1 VSIGLDIERIE
12 VLLLIAA
19 IVAMLA
25 RRLRLPYTVG
35 LVVAGFALAIAQTRL
50 RAPLTRDL
58 IFTAFLPPL
67 IFEAALRIPASQLRR
82 ELPLVGTLATLGVA
96 ISALVTGAGVHY
108 AAGWSWDVA
117 LLFGSLI
124 AATDPVSV
132 IALMREVGASGRLR
146 LMTEA
151 ESLLN
156 DGTAA
161 VIFGVVLAMTQ
172 RQTITFGGVLGSLLL
187 SIVGGLM
194 AGAIVGAATL
204 LLAGRTEDHLLEI
217 TLTTVAAYGSF
228 LVANSLGV
236 SGVLATLAC
245 GVMIGNV
252 TRLGPISSRGRVA
265 VESFWEYAA
274 FAVNSL
280 VFLLIGMSEAGLSFA
295 RVLGI
300 AGAAIAFVLL
310 GRAAAVY
317 SCCTLFRASPLRV
330 SARYQHLL
338 VWGGLRGAL
347 ALALALGLPRHL
359 SHRQEV
365 VTVAFAVVAFSVVVQ
380 GLTVP
385 SLMRLLGEL
394 PSRRE
399 PRA

>member
-35 LVVAGFALAIAQTRL
+35 LVAAGFALAIAQTRL

-146 LMTEA
+146 LVTEA

-161 VIFGVVLAMTQ
+161 VVFGVVLAMTQ
-172 RQTITFGGVLGSLLL
+172 RQTVTFGGVVWSLLVT
-187 SIVGGLM
+187 IIGGLI
-194 AGAIVGAATL
+194 AGGAVGAATL
-204 LLAGRTEDHLLEI
+204 LLVGRTEDHLLEI
-217 TLTTVAAYGSF
+217 TFTTVAAYGSF
-228 LVANSLGV
+228 LVASSLGV

-245 GVMIGNV
+245 GILIGNV
-252 TRLGPISSRGRVA
+252 GSLGPISSRGRVA
-265 VESFWEYAA
+265 VDSFWEYAA
-274 FAVNSL
+274 FVVNSL
-280 VFLLIGMSEAGLSFA
+280 VFLLIGMSEARLSFA
-295 RVLGI
+295 HILGL
-300 AGAAIAFVLL
+300 ASAAIGFVLL
-310 GRAAAVY
+310 GRVAAVY
-317 SCCTLFRASPLRV
+317 SSCALFRVSPLRV
-330 SARYQHLL
+330 PGRYQHLL

-359 SHRQEV
+359 AHRQEV

-394 PSRRE
+394 PSRPE